1 MTINSVLIANRGA
14 IAVRIAR
21 TLRRLH
27 RQSIAVY
34 AEDDVDSAHID
45 ACDVAVCLGP
55 GTASETYLNQE
66 RLLQIADENGANAI
80 HPGYGFLSE
89 NADFER
95 RCAEVGIAFL
105 GPTAEQIEVFGRK
118 HSARQLAV
126 ESGVP
131 LLVGSDLVETVDAA
145 IEAAEKIGYPVIL
158 KSTAGGGGI
167 GMRQCEDAISLQQ
180 AFYGVKRLAEDNFG
194 DAGVFVEQYVT
205 QARHVEVQ
213 VIGDGRGRVLA
224 VGDRDCSLQRRQQK
238 VIEECPAPCLP
249 EDIRAKLHESARNL
263 LANVNYRGVGTV
275 EFIYD
280 EKRRQAAFLEVNTR
294 LQVEHG
300 VTEMVYG
307 IDLVEWMVRLAE
319 GSLPD
324 IDELEATL
332 SSNGHAMQARIYA
345 EDPAEDFRPSPGLIT
360 HAAFPAGSAELRV
373 DTWVSSGSQVSPSFD
388 PLLAKVIAHGCNR
401 EASRT
406 ALLAALGDT
415 LLYGT
420 QTNLAYL
427 RQIMVMDEFVE
438 ARLNTRLLHDVTP
451 HAATIRV
458 LSGGTMTTVQDWPGR
473 TGYWHVGVPPS
484 GPFDDLSFRLGN
496 LLLGNEPGVPGLEMT
511 VSGPDLLIG
520 ETLDFVLTGAKM
532 LAMLDG
538 RQVRHG
544 CVTRAPAGSRL
555 SIGKVD
561 GAGIRTY
568 LLVAGGIA
576 CPDYLGSA
584 ATFTLGQ
591 FGGHCG
597 RALSSGD
604 VLQLT
609 EKGRSAEPGR
619 TCSMSALAG
628 TDSRQL
634 HVVYGPHGAP
644 DFFTNEDIDTLFET
658 EYEVH
663 FNSSRTGIRLI
674 GPKPAWARESGG
686 EAGLHP
692 SNIHDNAYAIGTVDF
707 TGDMP
712 VILGPD
718 GPSLGGFVCPAT
730 VIRADRWKL
739 GQLRPGDHVRFVPV
753 TIEEALERQEEVGEW
768 LSQIRARSPTT
779 PFTPATVRSS
789 VRPDPVLEVCESTAN
804 PELRL
809 VFRPSGDDYLLI
821 ELGEQVLDLTIRVH
835 IQALYE
841 RLEAD
846 RHSGML
852 ELTPGIRS
860 LQIHYVPEQISIT
873 QLIERVRAAD
883 ADIGDIDSIEIPS
896 RVVHLPLS
904 FDDPVCHEAVEK
916 YMRVVRPNAPW
927 CPNNLDFIRRINGLD
942 SIDEVRDFVF
952 AADYV
957 VLGLGD
963 VYLGA
968 PVATPLDPRQR
979 LVTTK
984 YNPARTWTAE
994 NSVGIGG
1001 AYLCIY
1007 GMEGPG
1013 GYQFVGRTLQVWNRY
1028 RQTKAF
1034 ENPWLLRF
1042 FDQIRFY
1049 PVSAQE
1055 LPVLRDAFIRGRYTP
1070 EITPTTF
1077 SLREQ
1082 RAYVEGIDEEI
1093 KAFRDQR
1100 ESAFRAELQDWQ
1112 AKGLLTFEESV
1123 VLPAGDPDGELS
1135 EGLFAVQSHVAGN
1148 VWQVTSE
1155 PGDTVQDGD
1164 TLVILESMKMELEV
1178 KCTGRGTVVE
1188 MLVEPGQ
1195 QITAGQRLVVL
1206 ESAEK

>member
-21 TLRRLH
+21 TLRRLQ

-34 AEDDVDSAHID
+34 AEDDLDSAHID
-45 ACDVAVCLGP
+45 SCDVAVCLGP
-55 GTASETYLNQE
+55 GTPSKTYLNQE
-66 RLLQIADENGANAI
+66 RLLQIAHETGANAI

-95 RCAEVGIAFL
+95 RCAEAGIAFL

-126 ESGVP
+126 EAGVP
-131 LLVGSDLVETVDAA
+131 LLGGSGLVETIDAA
-145 IEAAEKIGYPVIL
+145 IEAADQIGYPVIL

-167 GMRQCEDAISLQQ
+167 GMRQCEDAVSLQQ
-180 AFYGVKRLAEDNFG
+180 AFYRVKRLAEDNFG

-249 EDIRAKLHESARNL
+249 DDLRAKLHESARNL

-324 IDELEATL
+324 IDELAAKL
-332 SSNGHAMQARIYA
+332 SPNGHAMQARIYA

-360 HAAFPAGSAELRV
+360 HAAFPADSTELRV
-373 DTWVSSGSQVSPSFD
+373 DTWVTSGSQVSPNFD
-388 PLLAKVIAHGCNR
+388 PLLAKVITHGFNR
-401 EASRT
+401 EASRK
-406 ALLAALGDT
+406 ALLAALNDT

-427 RQIMVMDEFVE
+427 RQVMVMGEFVE
-438 ARLNTRLLHDVTP
+438 ARLHTRLLQDLKP
-451 HAATIRV
+451 HTATVRI

-473 TGYWHVGVPPS
+473 IGYWHVGVPPS

-496 LLLGNEPGVPGLEMT
+496 LLLGNEQGAPGLEMT

-520 ETLDFVLTGAKM
+520 ETVDFVLTGAQM
-532 LAMLDG
+532 HAMLDG

-555 SIGKVD
+555 SIGKVN
-561 GAGIRTY
+561 GAGIRSY

-576 CPDYLGSA
+576 CPDYLDSA

-597 RALSSGD
+597 RALGAGD

-609 EKGRSAEPGR
+609 EQGRSAEPGR
-619 TCSMSALAG
+619 INSIPAFAG
-628 TDSRQL
+628 TDPRQL
-634 HVVYGPHGAP
+634 HVIYGPHGAP

-692 SNIHDNAYAIGTVDF
+692 SNIHDNAYAVGTIDF

-739 GQLRPGDHVRFVPV
+739 GQLHPGDRIRFVPV
-753 TIEEALERQEEVGEW
+753 TIDEALERQAEVGKW
-768 LSQIRARSPTT
+768 LSKIPIRTPTT
-779 PFTPATVRSS
+779 QFASATVRSS
-789 VRPDPVLEVCESTAN
+789 VRPDPVLETWNSIAN
-804 PELRL
+804 PELRM

-821 ELGEQVLDLTIRVH
+821 ELGEQVLDLAIRLH

-846 RHSGML
+846 RHPGML

-860 LQIHYVPEQISIT
+860 LQIHYVPEQIPIT
-873 QLIERVRAAD
+873 QLIERVREAD
-883 ADIGDIDSIEIPS
+883 ADMGDIDSIEIPS
-896 RVVHLPLS
+896 RIVHLPLS
-904 FDDPVCHEAVEK
+904 FDDPVCQEAVEK
-916 YMRVVRPNAPW
+916 YTRVVRSDAPW
-927 CPNNLDFIRRINGLD
+927 CPSNLDFIRRINGLD
-942 SIDEVRDFVF
+942 SIDEVRQLVF
-952 AADYV
+952 AANYV

-1028 RQTKAF
+1028 RQTEAF
-1034 ENPWLLRF
+1034 ENPWLLRC

-1049 PVSAQE
+1049 PVSARE
-1055 LPVLRDAFIRGRYTP
+1055 LPVLRDAFIRGRFTP
-1070 EITPTTF
+1070 EITPTIF

-1082 RAYVEGIDEEI
+1082 RAFVEGIDEEI
-1093 KAFRDQR
+1093 KAFRNQR
-1100 ESAFRAELQDWQ
+1100 ESAFQAELQDWR

-1123 VLPAGDPDGELS
+1123 VVPSGDDDMELP
-1135 EGLFAVQSHVAGN
+1135 EGLLAVQSHVAGN
-1148 VWQVTSE
+1148 VWQVTSVL
-1155 PGDTVQDGD
+1155 GDTVYDGD

-1178 KCTGRGTVVE
+1178 KCTGSGRVVE
-1188 MLVEPGQ
+1188 ILVEPGQ
-1195 QITAGQRLVVL
+1195 QVTPGQRLVVL
-1206 ESAEK
+1206 ESVNK